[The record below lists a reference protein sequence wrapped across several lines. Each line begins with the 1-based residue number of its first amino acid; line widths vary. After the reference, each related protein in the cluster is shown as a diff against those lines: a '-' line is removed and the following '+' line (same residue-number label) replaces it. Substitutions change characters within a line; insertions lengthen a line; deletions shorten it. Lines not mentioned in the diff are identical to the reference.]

1 MGKTLDF
8 IYRLTKPEIPT
19 KGWFYWV
26 NSDKVNQI
34 WFSPGNDPDEMIL
47 LNEDFEPIKEQ
58 LQEVKSK
65 MNDIDAEIK
74 KINIYLDS
82 LDDNLRKELE
92 DFITSQGYLTR
103 NDLDEY
109 TTSYLQKNLKKVNG
123 NELFG
128 TGNIEIKTEVKID
141 DKTKQ
146 DIINQVKNE
155 VETRPFKWTVID

>member
-19 KGWFYWV
+19 EGCFYWV
-26 NSDKVNQI
+26 NSGEINEI
-34 WFSPGNDPDEMIL
+34 LFSPSNNPDEMIL

-58 LQEVKSK
+58 LKEIKSK

-92 DFITSQGYLTR
+92 YFITSQGYLTR
-103 NDLDEY
+103 NDLDKY
-109 TTSYLQKNLKKVNG
+109 TTSYLQKNLKTVNG